1 MTTTPKTHLKIDIVS
16 DVSCPWCV
24 IGLTALENA
33 LAQASDAVTAD
44 LHFQPFEINPDMPP
58 GGQDMAEN
66 LTRKYGST
74 PEQQAQSR
82 EAIRQRGADL
92 GFEFRPEGR
101 GRIYNTFD
109 AHRLLYWAGLED
121 AKTAAGGQQRALK
134 KAMLS
139 AYFTHGQSP
148 ADHEVLVK
156 LASQVGL
163 DETRARIVLGS
174 DEFGPEV
181 REREQFYQRAGINGV
196 PAVII
201 NDKHLISG
209 GQPVEVFEQALR
221 QIAGEMA
228 AEV

>member
-1 MTTTPKTHLKIDIVS
+1 MTTTPRTHLKIDIVS

-33 LAQASDAVTAD
+33 LVQAGDAVTAD

-82 EAIRQRGADL
+82 EAIRQRGAAL

-101 GRIYNTFD
+101 DRIYNTFD
-109 AHRLLYWAGLED
+109 AHRLLYWAGTED
-121 AKTAAGGQQRALK
+121 AKTVRGGHQRELK
-134 KAMLS
+134 KAILS

-148 ADHEVLVK
+148 ADHDVLVL
-156 LASQVGL
+156 LAGQAGL
-163 DETRARIVLGS
+163 DETRARAVLAS
-174 DEFGPEV
+174 EEFGLEV
-181 REREQFYQRAGINGV
+181 REREQFYQRAGISGV

-201 NDKHLISG
+201 NDRHLISG

-221 QIAGEMA
+221 QIAGQIGV
-228 AEV
+228 EV

>member
-1 MTTTPKTHLKIDIVS
+1 MTITPKTHLKIDIVS

-33 LAQASDAVTAD
+33 LAQAGDVVTAD

-82 EAIRQRGADL
+82 EAIRQRGAAL

-121 AKTAAGGQQRALK
+121 AHQPSAGKQHALK
-134 KAMLS
+134 KAILS
-139 AYFTHGQSP
+139 AYFTHAQSP
-148 ADHEVLVK
+148 ADHDVLVQ
-156 LASQVGL
+156 LAGQAGL
-163 DETRARIVLGS
+163 EEARARAVLAS
-174 DEFGPEV
+174 DEFGLEV
-181 REREQFYQRAGINGV
+181 REREQFYQRAGISGV

-201 NDKHLISG
+201 NDRHLISG

-221 QIAGEMA
+221 EIAGQMA
-228 AEV
+228 KET

>member
-1 MTTTPKTHLKIDIVS
+1 MTSTPKTHLKIDIVS

-33 LAQASDAVTAD
+33 LAQASDVVTAD

-121 AKTAAGGQQRALK
+121 AKTASGGEQRALK
-134 KAMLS
+134 KAILS

-148 ADHEVLVK
+148 ADHDVLVQ
-156 LASQVGL
+156 LAGQAGL
-163 DETRARIVLGS
+163 DEVRARAVLDG
-174 DEFGPEV
+174 DEFGLEV
-181 REREQFYQRAGINGV
+181 RERELFYQRAGISGV

-201 NDKHLISG
+201 NDRHLISG

-228 AEV
+228 AEA